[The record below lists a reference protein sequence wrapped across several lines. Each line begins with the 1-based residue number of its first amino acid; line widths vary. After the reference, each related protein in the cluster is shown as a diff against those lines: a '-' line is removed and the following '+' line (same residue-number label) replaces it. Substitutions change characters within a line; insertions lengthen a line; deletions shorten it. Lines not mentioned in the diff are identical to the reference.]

1 MSKKSIIIKTAK
13 IATPIAL
20 VCFTGAITFRIVK
33 EYKRQLKQ
41 LEEDANK
48 LAADKEQEIKETK
61 EKLAETE
68 ENLRHEVFDNI
79 DITAPTGNIVENQE
93 FEEMRKRFGRT
104 PMPPVD
110 TANAIVDGVRQGKSV
125 DDILKE
131 EADKMVADSNMKAVT
146 NEEHIKTHNAFE
158 DNVVLPT
165 DNKPVSFD
173 EVKEKML
180 EKSKEKENE
189 SNGEQDMNYEPNS
202 HDAWNAYV
210 NNKIIDLEEDQT
222 FVKDT
227 IERYNLPYPM
237 NPALDTL
244 YYLRGLF
251 HFNVHASFPFDEN
264 IIATILEDRRQFF
277 GLDSIYSNTTEV
289 SFAEVIIYWA
299 NFISDD
305 VHGAKTAWIHQWM
318 SALYL
323 YDSNLTAYALQER
336 IQSVMDNTYI
346 SENGK
351 GMFELSEDEVI
362 SQGTPRERRMLD
374 DYNMYVA
381 RVIND
386 DNDLNSVLD
395 DE

>member
-1 MSKKSIIIKTAK
+1 MKKSTIIKTAK

-79 DITAPTGNIVENQE
+79 DITAPTGNIIENQE

-104 PMPPVD
+104 PMPD
-110 TANAIVDGVRQGKSV
+110 TGKHKSV

-131 EADKMVADSNMKAVT
+131 ESDKMVADSNMKAVT
-146 NEEHIKTHNAFE
+146 HDEHIKIHNAFE
-158 DNVVLPT
+158 DNVILPT

-180 EKSKEKENE
+180 EKSKEQENK

-202 HDAWNAYV
+202 RDAWNAYV

-323 YDSNLTAYALQER
+323 YDSNLTAHALQER

-362 SQGTPRERRMLD
+362 SQGMPRDRRMLD

-386 DNDLNSVLD
+386 DNDANSVFD

>member
-104 PMPPVD
+104 PMPNKH
-110 TANAIVDGVRQGKSV
+110 TSKSV

-131 EADKMVADSNMKAVT
+131 EADKMAADSNMKAVT
-146 NEEHIKTHNAFE
+146 QDEHIKIHNAFE

-180 EKSKEKENE
+180 EKSKEQENK

-202 HDAWNAYV
+202 RDAWNAYV

-277 GLDSIYSNTTEV
+277 GLDSIYSNTSEV

-381 RVIND
+381 RVINA
-386 DNDLNSVLD
+386 DNDVNSVFD

>member
-104 PMPPVD
+104 PMPN
-110 TANAIVDGVRQGKSV
+110 THTSKSV

-131 EADKMVADSNMKAVT
+131 EAGKMAADSNMKAVT
-146 NEEHIKTHNAFE
+146 QDEHIKIHNAFE
-158 DNVVLPT
+158 DNVILPT

-180 EKSKEKENE
+180 EKSKEQENK

-202 HDAWNAYV
+202 RDAWNAYV
-210 NNKIIDLEEDQT
+210 NNKIIDLEDDQT

-277 GLDSIYSNTTEV
+277 GFDSIYSNTSEV

-381 RVIND
+381 RVINA
-386 DNDLNSVLD
+386 DNDVNSVFD

>member
-104 PMPPVD
+104 PMPN
-110 TANAIVDGVRQGKSV
+110 THTSKSV

-131 EADKMVADSNMKAVT
+131 EADKMATDSNMKAVT
-146 NEEHIKTHNAFE
+146 QDEHIKIHNAFE

-173 EVKEKML
+173 EIKEKML
-180 EKSKEKENE
+180 EKSKEQENK

-202 HDAWNAYV
+202 RDAWNAYV

-264 IIATILEDRRQFF
+264 IISTILEDRRQFF
-277 GLDSIYSNTTEV
+277 GLDSIYSNTSEV

-323 YDSNLTAYALQER
+323 YDSNLTAHALQER

-346 SENGK
+346 SENGR

-381 RVIND
+381 RVINA
-386 DNDLNSVLD
+386 DNDANSVFD

>member
-61 EKLAETE
+61 EKLAKTE

-104 PMPPVD
+104 PMPN
-110 TANAIVDGVRQGKSV
+110 THTSKSV

-131 EADKMVADSNMKAVT
+131 EADKMATDSNMKAVT
-146 NEEHIKTHNAFE
+146 QDEHIKIHNAFE

-173 EVKEKML
+173 EIKEKML
-180 EKSKEKENE
+180 EKSKEQENK

-202 HDAWNAYV
+202 RDAWNAYV

-277 GLDSIYSNTTEV
+277 GLDSIYSNTSEV

-381 RVIND
+381 RVINA
-386 DNDLNSVLD
+386 DNDVNSVFD

>member
-104 PMPPVD
+104 PMPD
-110 TANAIVDGVRQGKSV
+110 KGTHKSV

-131 EADKMVADSNMKAVT
+131 EADKMVADSHMKAVT
-146 NEEHIKTHNAFE
+146 HDEHIKIHNAFE
-158 DNVVLPT
+158 DNVILPT

-180 EKSKEKENE
+180 EKSKEKENK

-202 HDAWNAYV
+202 RDAWNAYV

-264 IIATILEDRRQFF
+264 IISTILEDRRQFF
-277 GLDSIYSNTTEV
+277 GLDSIYSNTSEV

-323 YDSNLTAYALQER
+323 YDSNLTAHALQER

-346 SENGK
+346 SENGR

-381 RVIND
+381 RVINA
-386 DNDLNSVLD
+386 DNDANSVFD

>member
-104 PMPPVD
+104 PMP
-110 TANAIVDGVRQGKSV
+110 NAHASKSV

-131 EADKMVADSNMKAVT
+131 EADKMATDSNMKAVT
-146 NEEHIKTHNAFE
+146 EDEHIKIHNAFE

-173 EVKEKML
+173 EIKEKML
-180 EKSKEKENE
+180 EKSKEQENK

-202 HDAWNAYV
+202 RDAWNAYV

-277 GLDSIYSNTTEV
+277 GLDSIYSNTSEV

-381 RVIND
+381 RVINA
-386 DNDLNSVLD
+386 DNDVNSVFD